1 MHRQVG
7 IYLCIVKVL
16 AKHSQSSG
24 GVAPKVDVAGQ
35 EGIDQRQ
42 RELVDSGHHIDA
54 VGQSGIDLQFHDA
67 VNHEYAVGIATIL
80 CHREIAI
87 ERQRVSPVIAQVERL
102 DARTQT
108 GTQTV
113 GIEIDHGRERE
124 VSTGIA
130 TLPLHK
136 FCRVGKVE
144 VTHEEQQLVA
154 IGLACILA
162 GIETHI
168 QSTWP
173 IEDDACFRIGLAHL
187 QILVVHHT

>member
-7 IYLCIVKVL
+7 IHLCIVKVPT
-16 AKHSQSSG
+16 KHGQSSG

-35 EGIDQRQ
+35 EGIDQGQ

-54 VGQSGIDLQFHDA
+54 VGQSGIYLQLHDA
-67 VNHEYAVGIATIL
+67 VNHKYAVGIATIL
-80 CHREIAI
+80 CHCEIAV
-87 ERQRVSPVIAQVERL
+87 ERQRVGLVIAQVECL

-108 GTQTV
+108 GAQTV
-113 GIEIDHGRERE
+113 GIEIDHSRERE
-124 VSTGIA
+124 VAASIA

-136 FCRVGKVE
+136 LCRVGKVE

-154 IGLACILA
+154 IGFACILA

-168 QSTWP
+168 QSTWS
-173 IEDDACFRIGLAHL
+173 IKDDARLGIGLANL
-187 QILVVHHT
+187 QVLVVHHT